1 MVYLLGAFGHLHCV
15 RADSGKLIWK
25 KDLMKD
31 FGTTLPTWGMT
42 ATPLIVDET
51 LIVNPGAKDA
61 SLAALDRH
69 TGAVVWKAPGAA
81 SAYASFLVTDF
92 RGQRQIVGYDAESL
106 GGWNAATGERVW
118 RVVPEKK
125 GDYNVPTPIAIRDRL
140 FVSTENNSSR
150 LYGFTGK
157 GYRQAVTIIERPEA
171 RFDDL
176 APDMITPVVCDGMIF
191 GCHNSFLYCLDAD
204 TLKLLWKARDKA
216 YYSYASMIAGNGRVM
231 VLTLDGLLLLVRTD
245 REKYDLVSRLRIFDG
260 EQTEI
265 WSYPAL
271 VKGRLYI
278 RGKKSVGC
286 LLLE

>member
-1 MVYLLGAFGHLHCV
+1 MWQLAYAAPGDMPYTNSPRATPVVHDGMVYLLGAFGHLHCV

-31 FGTTLPTWGMT
+31 FGATLPTWGMT

-69 TGAVVWKAPGAA
+69 TGAIVWKAPGAA

-118 RVVPEKK
+118 RVVPEKE
-125 GDYNVPTPIAIRDRL
+125 GDYNVPTPIAIQDRL

-157 GYRQAVTIIERPEA
+157 GYPT
-171 RFDDL
+171 
-176 APDMITPVVCDGMIF
+176 
-191 GCHNSFLYCLDAD
+191 
-204 TLKLLWKARDKA
+204 
-216 YYSYASMIAGNGRVM
+216 
-231 VLTLDGLLLLVRTD
+231 
-245 REKYDLVSRLRIFDG
+245 
-260 EQTEI
+260 
-265 WSYPAL
+265 
-271 VKGRLYI
+271 YI
-278 RGKKSVGC
+278 RRPQRAHFTNPPSRVGPSRGAPRVSNC
-286 LLLE
+286 EAFCFSRSWFARYCCQVI